1 METRN
6 LKAIVVS
13 CYTDDLINVTYLKI
27 LTEVAV
33 ESIKL
38 PTALSNYR
46 LQHLL
51 RPNFIL
57 DIEVVKTRK
66 NWILKGIL
74 HYQPFCHPKTYQCYL
89 KLAEVF
95 LLVNKFCYEGQQVDL
110 LSFLVNK
117 LSLIDL
123 ETLDINLFELSL
135 LQKLGFAPKEDY
147 SNNIN
152 TKLHFTK
159 TAGGLI

>member
-1 METRN
+1 MEIRN
-6 LKAIVVS
+6 LKAIVLNH
-13 CYTDDLINVTYLKI
+13 YTDDLINVTYLKI
-27 LTEVAV
+27 LTETTV

-38 PTALSNYR
+38 PTVLSNYR

-51 RPNFIL
+51 RPNFVL

-66 NWILKGIL
+66 NWILKSIL
-74 HYQPFCHPKTYQCYL
+74 HYQSFCHPKTYQCYL

-95 LLVNKFCYEGQQVDL
+95 SLINKFCYEGQQVDL
-110 LSFLVNK
+110 LSFLINE
-117 LSLIDL
+117 LSLINL
-123 ETLDINLFELSL
+123 ETLDITLFELNL
-135 LQKLGFAPKEDY
+135 LQKLGFAPNIIP

-152 TKLHFTK
+152 TKLHFAK